1 MEILN
6 RVSLIGKAPA
16 LVEFQGH
23 ITAAQRRPVLSRN
36 SLLVDLGCGSLDD
49 LESQFGGFRLEVFD
63 L

>member
-6 RVSLIGKAPA
+6 RVSQAPA

-36 SLLVDLGCGSLDD
+36 FLKHERV
-49 LESQFGGFRLEVFD
+49 
-63 L
+63 

>member
-1 MEILN
+1 MDVQTVGLN
-6 RVSLIGKAPA
+6 AAKKKIGIEPMGRFFR
-16 LVEFQGH
+16 LTF
-23 ITAAQRRPVLSRN
+23 PLSRN